1 MYIGNGKIVH
11 ARINEFGGVT
21 GGKTGDQTGNEI
33 AVTPYRN
40 HPWTYVLRFGGRF
53 KDGIGAINL
62 SDLFGAIPKLANG
75 GLVMPGQLFVA
86 NERGPE
92 LIGRYG
98 NRTTVMNNDQVVE
111 SVSFG
116 VERAIQRQND
126 ETNALLRQI
135 LDYQQRLL
143 AKDTSVNL
151 DGKRTDSL
159 LRRAR
164 SNSGYNFRPAGGTV

>member
-1 MYIGNGKIVH
+1 MGHV
-11 ARINEFGGVT
+11 RINEFGGVT